1 MEDQKGYHYRGNGAP
16 LKGQRGIIGGTNGV
30 PMEWQRCIMVKVKVG
45 TFEGERDTIKRAMG
59 TPSKGQ
65 KGHQ

>member
-16 LKGQRGIIGGTNGV
+16 LKEQRGIIGGTNGV
-30 PMEWQRCIMVKVKVG
+30 PMEWQRCIMVKVKVD